1 MFRGFVDAASHTRV
15 AGWAVDTARPDERVE
30 LSVVVNGY
38 ERERFR
44 AERLRE
50 DLRALGGYG
59 DGRHGF
65 IHAFEPPL
73 ENDRRYEILVRFA
86 TTKETLERGRIVIS
100 KEGVQSTNGLPVI
113 EPAPEQETTLLR
125 LTRAPHSVRQLIEIM
140 QLFDNRRKLE
150 AIVGRLD
157 FTGVNQ
163 RQIYR
168 AVLDRLPSPEEV
180 ALEATDGSIE
190 ELFQLAL
197 TSDEFQKRII
207 SLALSAFPEKRRM
220 IFVHVPK
227 CAGTDL
233 IESLSPYYPHLYYL
247 LSLEQ
252 FTTKELLFSSLKEIS
267 LRLRLADFV
276 FVSGHVPLG
285 WYLDNDLIRHG
296 DRIFTTIRE
305 PMQIAI
311 SNANF
316 VATRLIMFRHESRP
330 DTAGWLQALG
340 LQSIPEE
347 PTVEYSVELAKKIL
361 YTPSLTT
368 KNVMCNFLGRGTF
381 DNTISQLRIADI
393 EITDTTRY
401 GRWRKRTWGLEDTT
415 RANESSKNLTNENL
429 SDVDKDY
436 IRSIT
441 VEDQRLY
448 DLLMSRLNRSA
459 SLSIRGS
466 QL

>member
-1 MFRGFVDAASHTRV
+1 MLRGSVDTVSHTRV

-38 ERERFR
+38 ECEKIR

-50 DLRALGGYG
+50 DLPALGGYG
-59 DGRHGF
+59 DGKHGF

-73 ENDRRYEILVRFA
+73 ENDRRYEVLVRFA
-86 TTKETLERGRIVIS
+86 TTKEILERGRIVIS

-125 LTRAPHSVRQLIEIM
+125 LIWAPIPVRSLIEMM
-140 QLFDNRRKLE
+140 QLFDHRRKLKS
-150 AIVGRLD
+150 ILDHLD

-168 AVLDRLPSPEEV
+168 AVLDRLPSLEEV
-180 ALEATDGSIE
+180 ALEATDRSVE

-197 TSDEFQKRII
+197 ASEEFQSRIV
-207 SLALSAFPEKRRM
+207 SLILRAFPEKRRM

-233 IESLSPYYPHLYYL
+233 TESLSPYYPHLYYL
-247 LSLEQ
+247 LGLER
-252 FTTKELLFSSLKEIS
+252 FTTKEHLFASLKEIS
-267 LRLRLADFV
+267 LRLRLADYV

-296 DRIFTTIRE
+296 DRIFTTIRD
-305 PMQIAI
+305 PMQMAI

-316 VATRLIMFRHESRP
+316 IATRLIMFRQESRA

-340 LQSIPEE
+340 LPSIPEE
-347 PTVEYSVELAKKIL
+347 PTVEYSVDLAKIL

-368 KNVMCNFLGRGTF
+368 KNVML
-381 DNTISQLRIADI
+381 
-393 EITDTTRY
+393 TTWKGHR
-401 GRWRKRTWGLEDTT
+401 R
-415 RANESSKNLTNENL
+415 
-429 SDVDKDY
+429 
-436 IRSIT
+436 
-441 VEDQRLY
+441 QY
-448 DLLMSRLNRSA
+448 DPA
-459 SLSIRGS
+459 TPDC
-466 QL
+466 